1 MFEQMAAG
9 FLLILNWQ
17 TPIALAAGVILG
29 IVFGALPGLT
39 TTMAMAIF
47 VPVTFFM
54 SPYVG
59 IPFLLGLYKGGV
71 FGGSISAILIATPGT
86 GAAAATVLDGYQL
99 AQQGKAGKAL
109 KVALFASVLGET
121 WGELIL
127 LFIVGLLAQFAL
139 LFGPAEFFAVLLFS
153 FTIISGL
160 SGGSLAKGII
170 SAAMGLFL
178 STIGL
183 DPIGG
188 TQRFSFGIPELD
200 SGLSFVPLLIGLFA
214 FSEVLS
220 QIEKKVSGTGPRI
233 AVLSKGEGNNLTWA
247 EFKQCLPSIGMGS
260 LIGTWIGLLPGIG
273 QPVAAFL
280 SYGFAKQRSKNPEKF
295 GKGCLEGVAAPEA
308 GNNAVNGSAMVPLLA
323 LGIPGDTISAILLG
337 ALVAQGLS
345 PGPLLF
351 ERQGPQIYAILL
363 AMVLGNIIFLGIGYC
378 IIPLMSKVATV
389 SKNLMIPSVVA
400 LSVVGAYAVNNSLF
414 DVYIMIIF
422 GIVGYFMMKGNYPI
436 SPLVIAFL
444 LGRQTES
451 SLAQSL
457 LMSSGS
463 LSIFISSKISLFF
476 LIVTAAVI
484 ISIARKNLKDR
495 HKPQEREAI
504 L

>member
-1 MFEQMAAG
+1 MFESMLAG
-9 FLLILNWQ
+9 LQLILNWQ
-17 TPIALAAGVILG
+17 TPLALAAGIVLG

-54 SPYVG
+54 SPFVG

-71 FGGSISAILIATPGT
+71 FGGSVAAILIATPGT

-99 AQQGKAGKAL
+99 AKQGKAGKAL
-109 KVALFASVLGET
+109 KLALFASVLGET

-127 LFIVGLLAQFAL
+127 LFIVGLLASFAL
-139 LFGPAEFFAVLLFS
+139 LFGPPEFFAVLLFS

-160 SGGSLAKGII
+160 SGGSLRKGVI
-170 SAAMGLFL
+170 SAAAGLFI

-183 DPIGG
+183 DPVSA
-188 TQRFSFGIPELD
+188 TRRYTFGIMELD

-220 QIEKKVSGTGPRI
+220 QIEQKVSGTSQI
-233 AVLSKGEGNNLTWA
+233 NATLEKGEGSRLTWA
-247 EFKQCLPSIGMGS
+247 EFKKCLPSIGLGS
-260 LIGTWIGLLPGIG
+260 AIGTWIGLLPGIG

-280 SYGFAKQRSKNPEKF
+280 SYGFAKQRSKNPEEF
-295 GKGCLEGVAAPEA
+295 GHGALEGVAAPEA
-308 GNNAVNGSAMVPLLA
+308 GNNAVNGSAMVPMLA

-363 AMVLGNIIFLGIGYC
+363 AMVLGNIIFLGIGYAL
-378 IIPLMSKVATV
+378 IPAMAKVATV
-389 SKNLMIPSVVA
+389 SKNLMIPGVVA
-400 LSVVGAYAVNNSLF
+400 LSVVGAYAVNNSIF
-414 DVYIMIIF
+414 DVYVMIIF
-422 GIVGYFMMKGNYPI
+422 GIVGYLMIKGNYPI

-444 LGRQTES
+444 LGNKTES
-451 SLAQSL
+451 SLSQSL
-457 LMSSGS
+457 LMSKGS
-463 LSIFISSKISLFF
+463 LSIFFTSKISLFF
-476 LIVTAAVI
+476 IVVTTLVVI
-484 ISIARKNLKDR
+484 GIARKNFKNR
-495 HKPQEREAI
+495 NKPQEQEAI
-504 L
+504 M